1 MYQSFILNALEKH
14 RAKKPLSAHMP
25 GHKNGTILNSELKEA
40 WGEKIFSYD
49 ITELNGLDDL
59 HHPSGIIRQSQ
70 DQAAAI
76 FHAKEAHYLIN
87 GSTVGLHA
95 AILSIGRE
103 QEIFIPRHCH
113 RSIYYG
119 LLLAHAKPIYLE
131 VALDPTW
138 GLPLGVAPETLKK
151 AIIEH
156 PNCHNLLIVN
166 PTYQGITWQNEELL
180 KIAKE
185 NNLCTIID
193 EAHGAHLSFH
203 EALPSSMLTLGA
215 DLVVQSWHKTL
226 PAVTGTSCLLVG
238 NSYTGNDVAIAL
250 DILQSTS
257 PSYLM
262 LSALESASIYMAEW
276 GESDID
282 HSLGEINRL
291 STAISQLQTISILH
305 DPSWRQDPFK
315 LNLSSSAF
323 SGGEFAQ
330 ELEKRQ
336 IYVEMSEANSVLL
349 LLPLKITPDYTQKI
363 LDSLIEIEQS
373 SLAVAKRPLQ
383 PPFYTPQIPPMRYPL
398 ADSIWRTKKSVPL
411 NTAIGCVCG
420 EFILRYP
427 PGIPLVVPGEI
438 ITADIA
444 SLLQSYPNY
453 QTLTILDE
461 SK

>member
-1 MYQSFILNALEKH
+1 MYQSFILNALKDH
-14 RAKKPLSAHMP
+14 HAKNPLSAHMP
-25 GHKNGTILNSELKEA
+25 GHKNGTVLQPELKEA

-59 HHPSGIIRQSQ
+59 HHPNGIIRQSQ
-70 DQAAAI
+70 EQAAAI

-87 GSTVGLHA
+87 GSTAGLHA
-95 AILSIGRE
+95 AILSTCRE
-103 QEIFIPRHCH
+103 KEIFIPRHCH

-185 NNLCTIID
+185 NNLCTIVD

-203 EALPSSMLTLGA
+203 EALPPSLLTLGA

-226 PAVTGTSCLLVG
+226 PTVTGTSCLLVG
-238 NSYTGNDVAIAL
+238 YDYSGDDVTIAL

-262 LSALESASIYMAEW
+262 LSALESAAIYMAEQ

-305 DPSWRQDPFK
+305 DSSWRQDPFK

-323 SGGEFAQ
+323 SGSEFAQ

-349 LLPLKITPDYTQKI
+349 LLPLKIAPDYTQKI
-363 LDSLIEIEQS
+363 LDALLEIEQS
-373 SLAVAKRPLQ
+373 SLSFARRTLQ
-383 PPFYTPQIPPMRYPL
+383 PPFYTPKIPPMRYPL
-398 ADSIWRTKKSVPL
+398 ADSIWRKKKSVPL
-411 NTAIGCVCG
+411 DAAIGCASG
-420 EFILRYP
+420 EFILQYP

-444 SLLQSYPNY
+444 ALLQSYPNY